1 MSLTSVFH
9 SENLISM
16 SQRVEI
22 KYQHKPEVSPM
33 EQNCTKIVSSRLI
46 YSIRNLKI
54 KKKIYIKF
62 NIY

>member
-9 SENLISM
+9 SENLISV

-33 EQNCTKIVSSRLI
+33 EQNCTKIVHQD
-46 YSIRNLKI
+46 
-54 KKKIYIKF
+54 
-62 NIY
+62 

>member
-9 SENLISM
+9 SENLISV

-33 EQNCTKIVSSRLI
+33 EQNCFIKINIQYKESENRKKYI
-46 YSIRNLKI
+46 YKT
-54 KKKIYIKF
+54 
-62 NIY
+62 